1 MKKTD
6 FPINQALLKQDLY
19 QAVNGAWLKQAVIP
33 ADHASVG
40 GFMDLVDD
48 IDKTL
53 MHDSE
58 AFRTGQTTPTTPELA
73 EYTKFYRLA
82 MDFTARDQA
91 GATPLRP
98 LIDRVTHLTS
108 YAELNQQLSDWILT
122 GLPAPL
128 SLELDPDMKN
138 ATTMALYASG
148 PGLFLPDKTYYQ
160 NNNPAYEQLMPIFA
174 KMSARLLEL
183 TGVAS
188 HDAQAIV
195 KQAQAFD
202 AKVAK
207 WVKSAEEAADYSDMY
222 HPYTAEQFAH
232 ATSALDLS
240 ALLNALVDQVP
251 EKIIVTE
258 PDFFTHLDELLRPD
272 NFENLKAWLLVK
284 TVNRFSNYLSEEFRQ
299 VGGQFSRALAGKKT
313 AVKPEKTAYY
323 LAAGTFDQ
331 VVGDY
336 YGKRYFGPQAKADVH
351 HMVKAMIDVYQNR
364 LAHNEWLSPKTKQMA
379 QKKLA
384 NLGIQ
389 VGYPDQLDP
398 LYQLFHV
405 DEQQSLLENTLNIIA
420 ISQREKFAQWNQ
432 PVQRTRW
439 EMSANTVNAYYHP
452 FKNIIVFPA
461 AILQAPF
468 YSLEQ
473 SPSANYGGIG
483 AVIAHEISHA
493 FDNNGSLFDETGNL
507 HNWWTSA
514 DHEHFQQLADRMINQ
529 FDGLPFADGKVN
541 GKLTVSENI
550 ADAGGLSCAE
560 AAAKQAT
567 PVDLTEFF
575 INWAR
580 IWRTKDTT
588 EYQQLLLSID
598 VHAPSPLRASV
609 QVKNLTDFYTTF
621 KVTPTD
627 GMYLAPEDRVQ
638 IW

>member
-1 MKKTD
+1 
-6 FPINQALLKQDLY
+6 
-19 QAVNGAWLKQAVIP
+19 
-33 ADHASVG
+33 
-40 GFMDLVDD
+40 
-48 IDKTL
+48 
-53 MHDSE
+53 
-58 AFRTGQTTPTTPELA
+58 
-73 EYTKFYRLA
+73 
-82 MDFTARDQA
+82 
-91 GATPLRP
+91 
-98 LIDRVTHLTS
+98 
-108 YAELNQQLSDWILT
+108 
-122 GLPAPL
+122 
-128 SLELDPDMKN
+128 
-138 ATTMALYASG
+138 
-148 PGLFLPDKTYYQ
+148 
-160 NNNPAYEQLMPIFA
+160 
-174 KMSARLLEL
+174 
-183 TGVAS
+183 
-188 HDAQAIV
+188 
-195 KQAQAFD
+195 
-202 AKVAK
+202 
-207 WVKSAEEAADYSDMY
+207 
-222 HPYTAEQFAH
+222 
-232 ATSALDLS
+232 
-240 ALLNALVDQVP
+240 
-251 EKIIVTE
+251 
-258 PDFFTHLDELLRPD
+258 
-272 NFENLKAWLLVK
+272 
-284 TVNRFSNYLSEEFRQ
+284 
-299 VGGQFSRALAGKKT
+299 
-313 AVKPEKTAYY
+313 
-323 LAAGTFDQ
+323 
-331 VVGDY
+331 
-336 YGKRYFGPQAKADVH
+336 
-351 HMVKAMIDVYQNR
+351 
-364 LAHNEWLSPKTKQMA
+364 
-379 QKKLA
+379 
-384 NLGIQ
+384 
-389 VGYPDQLDP
+389 
-398 LYQLFHV
+398 
-405 DEQQSLLENTLNIIA
+405 
-420 ISQREKFAQWNQ
+420 
-432 PVQRTRW
+432 
-439 EMSANTVNAYYHP
+439 MSANTVNAYYHP